1 LDHKRTLKHVR
12 LMSALPPKA
21 DIGTQSRNV
30 RFVPKADIQELGASV
45 RGGSGNLL
53 LRRQWKRLILPSQER
68 RDAPHRD
75 AAVCSFGTWGWNL
88 QIMGAIAL
96 RCEILRRYAELLTKA
111 PTRPIPRDDP
121 TAIGCQCRTRP
132 HQYGLQS
139 RIPRSDWPQ
148 WLG

>member
-1 LDHKRTLKHVR
+1 MSALDHKRTLKHVR

-21 DIGTQSRNV
+21 DIGTQSCNV

-53 LRRQWKRLILPSQER
+53 LRRQWKRWILPSQER

-96 RCEILRRYAELLTKA
+96 RCEILRRYAELLTQHHTDRFRSTVGDRWA
-111 PTRPIPRDDP
+111 SQDRPDCFGVSFD
-121 TAIGCQCRTRP
+121 QK
-132 HQYGLQS
+132 
-139 RIPRSDWPQ
+139 
-148 WLG
+148 